1 MPLTALA
8 VHTVPQPT
16 QLVQATAFLSAL
28 VDLVQ
33 SNPQQLKEINPLE
46 QLVPKCTTLGQMRP
60 KIQIHL
66 TQKTSDRLSNNL
78 NSPKTRVTIHL
89 LPWLI
94 KTKVPLSLTLL
105 FN

>member
-1 MPLTALA
+1 MALA
-8 VHTVPQPT
+8 VHMVPQPT
-16 QLVQATAFLSAL
+16 QLAQATAFRLVL

-33 SNPQQLKEINPLE
+33 FNQQQLKEANPLE
-46 QLVPKCTTLGQMRP
+46 QLVLKCTTLGQMRP

-66 TQKTSDRLSNNL
+66 TQKTSDRLSYNL

-89 LPWLI
+89 LPWLN
-94 KTKVPLSLTLL
+94 KTKAPLSLTHL